1 MGIYLFYVANILRS
15 RCRRPR
21 LHLTQRLGHK
31 SYRSRFNAWADIRIA
46 AMKYENFTTFDVVV
60 KDAIATVTFDFG
72 TVNVQGQEMLADL
85 NSLAMRLERDRE
97 TKVVVFQSA
106 NPEIWVCHYD
116 TELLKDMST
125 EAVSRDEAQLLDL
138 QSVCERISKVP
149 QATIAKLEGFAR
161 GGGHELALA
170 LDMRFAARGKFK
182 FMQMEVGMGILPCGG
197 GASRMARQTGLGRA
211 LEIILSAR
219 DFGADEAE
227 AMGTINKALN
237 PDEIGAYVD
246 DLAKRI
252 AQFPAESINACK
264 QMVYESIDKPINEAL
279 KAEAYW
285 LYQATSKTAAIK
297 RFTIADEQGLE
308 HEIQNQRNWNELVMK
323 VQEINN

>member
-1 MGIYLFYVANILRS
+1 
-15 RCRRPR
+15 
-21 LHLTQRLGHK
+21 
-31 SYRSRFNAWADIRIA
+31 
-46 AMKYENFTTFDVVV
+46 MKYEGFTTFKAEQREGVL
-60 KDAIATVTFDFG
+60 TVTFGFG

-97 TKVVVFQSA
+97 TKVVIFQSD

-125 EAVSRDEAQLLDL
+125 EAVSREEAQLLDL
-138 QSVCERISKVP
+138 QAVCERMSRVP

-197 GASRMARQTGLGRA
+197 GVSRMARQTGLGRA

-219 DFGADEAE
+219 DFDADEAE
-227 AMGTINKALN
+227 AMGTINKALD
-237 PDEIGAYVD
+237 PSEIGEYVD
-246 DLAKRI
+246 NLARRI

-264 QMVYESIDKPINEAL
+264 QMVYESIDKPIDEAL

-297 RFTIADEQGLE
+297 RFMIADEQGLE
-308 HEIQNQRNWNELVMK
+308 HDIENQRNWNELVMK
-323 VQEINN
+323 VQEIN

>member
-1 MGIYLFYVANILRS
+1 
-15 RCRRPR
+15 
-21 LHLTQRLGHK
+21 
-31 SYRSRFNAWADIRIA
+31 
-46 AMKYENFTTFDVVV
+46 MKYEGFTTFTTEG
-60 KDAIATVTFDFG
+60 KDGVLTVTFDYPP
-72 TVNVQGQEMLADL
+72 VNVQGQAMLADL

-106 NPEIWVCHYD
+106 HPEIWVCHYD

-125 EAVSRDEAQLLDL
+125 EAVSRDEVVLLDL

-197 GASRMARQTGLGRA
+197 GASRMARQVGLGRA
-211 LEIILSAR
+211 LEIILSAQ
-219 DFGADEAE
+219 DYDADQGEAY
-227 AMGTINKALN
+227 GTINKALD
-237 PDEIGAYVD
+237 PEEIGEYVD
-246 DLAKRI
+246 KLARRI

-264 QMVYESIDKPINEAL
+264 QAVYESIDKPIDEAL
-279 KAEAYW
+279 RAEAYW
-285 LYQATSKTAAIK
+285 LYQATSKTPAIK
-297 RFTIADEQGLE
+297 RFTIADEKGMQLDME
-308 HEIQNQRNWNELVMK
+308 NQRNWSGLVMG
-323 VQEINN
+323 VQEIE

>member
-1 MGIYLFYVANILRS
+1 MQYQG
-15 RCRRPR
+15 
-21 LHLTQRLGHK
+21 
-31 SYRSRFNAWADIRIA
+31 
-46 AMKYENFTTFDVVV
+46 FTTFNVQQSDGVL
-60 KDAIATVTFDFG
+60 TVTFDFPP
-72 TVNVQGQEMLADL
+72 VNVQGQAMLADL

-106 NPEIWVCHYD
+106 HPEIWVCHYD

-125 EAVSRDEAQLLDL
+125 EAVSRDEVELLDL
-138 QSVCERISKVP
+138 QAVCERISKVP

-197 GASRMARQTGLGRA
+197 GASRMARQVGLGRA

-219 DFGADEAE
+219 DFDADEAE
-227 AMGTINKALN
+227 ALGTINKALE
-237 PDEIGAYVD
+237 PDEIGPYVD
-246 DLAKRI
+246 ELARRI
-252 AQFPAESINACK
+252 AKFPAASITACK
-264 QMVYESIDKPINEAL
+264 RAVYESIDLPIDEAL
-279 KAEAYW
+279 RAEAYW
-285 LYQATSKTAAIK
+285 LYQATSRTPAIK

-308 HEIQNQRNWNELVMK
+308 HDIENQRKWNDLVMK
-323 VQEINN
+323 VQEIE

>member
-1 MGIYLFYVANILRS
+1 
-15 RCRRPR
+15 
-21 LHLTQRLGHK
+21 
-31 SYRSRFNAWADIRIA
+31 
-46 AMKYENFTTFDVVV
+46 MKYENFQTFDVKVEN
-60 KDAIATVTFDFG
+60 AIATVTFDFG

-97 TKVVVFQSA
+97 TKVVIFQSA

-125 EAVSRDEAQLLDL
+125 EAVSRDDAQLLDL
-138 QSVCERISKVP
+138 QAVCERISKVP

-219 DFGADEAE
+219 DFDADEAE
-227 AMGTINKALN
+227 AMGTINKALD

-246 DLAKRI
+246 TLAKRI
-252 AQFPAESINACK
+252 ARFPADSINACK
-264 QMVYESIDKPINEAL
+264 QMVYESIDKPIDEAL

-285 LYQATSKTAAIK
+285 LYQATSKTPAIK
-297 RFTIADEQGLE
+297 RFTIADDQGLE
-308 HEIQNQRNWNELVMK
+308 HDIENQRNWNELVMN
-323 VQEINN
+323 VQEIGA

>member
-1 MGIYLFYVANILRS
+1 MR
-15 RCRRPR
+15 
-21 LHLTQRLGHK
+21 
-31 SYRSRFNAWADIRIA
+31 
-46 AMKYENFTTFDVVV
+46 YEGFKTFTTAADGG
-60 KDAIATVTFDFG
+60 KLTVTFDFG
-72 TVNVQGQEMLADL
+72 PVNVQGQEMLEDL
-85 NSLAMRLERDRE
+85 NSLAMRLERDR
-97 TKVVVFQSA
+97 TIKVVVFQSA

-116 TELLKDMST
+116 TDLLKDMST
-125 EAVSRDEAQLLDL
+125 EAVAREDAKLLDL

-219 DFGADEAE
+219 DFDADEAE
-227 AMGTINKALN
+227 AYGTINKALE
-237 PDEIGAYVD
+237 PDEIGEYVD
-246 DLAKRI
+246 HLANRI

-264 QMVYESIDKPINEAL
+264 QAVYESIDRPIEDAL

-285 LYQATSKTAAIK
+285 LYQATSKTPAIK
-297 RFTIADEQGLE
+297 RFAAADEQGLE
-308 HEIQNQRNWNELVMK
+308 HNIENQRNWNELVMK
-323 VQEINN
+323 VQEIN

>member
-1 MGIYLFYVANILRS
+1 
-15 RCRRPR
+15 
-21 LHLTQRLGHK
+21 
-31 SYRSRFNAWADIRIA
+31 
-46 AMKYENFTTFDVVV
+46 MKYGGFTTFETSNNEGVL
-60 KDAIATVTFDFG
+60 TVTFDFG

-97 TKVVVFQSA
+97 TKVVIFQSA

-125 EAVSRDEAQLLDL
+125 EAVSREEVQLLDL
-138 QSVCERISKVP
+138 QTVCERISKVP

-219 DFGADEAE
+219 DFDADEAE
-227 AMGTINKALN
+227 ALGTINKALEA
-237 PDEIGAYVD
+237 DEIGEYVD
-246 DLAKRI
+246 NLAKRI
-252 AQFPAESINACK
+252 ASFPAESIQACK
-264 QMVYESIDKPINEAL
+264 RAVYESIDQPIQEAL

-285 LYQATSKTAAIK
+285 LYQATSKTPAIK
-297 RFTIADEQGLE
+297 RFTLADEQGLE
-308 HEIQNQRNWNELVMK
+308 HDIENQRNWNDLVMK
-323 VQEINN
+323 VQEIN

>member
-1 MGIYLFYVANILRS
+1 
-15 RCRRPR
+15 
-21 LHLTQRLGHK
+21 
-31 SYRSRFNAWADIRIA
+31 
-46 AMKYENFTTFDVVV
+46 MKYEGFTTFKVRKEGAVM
-60 KDAIATVTFDFG
+60 TVTFNFG

-85 NSLAMRLERDRE
+85 NSLAMRLERDRD
-97 TKVVVFQSA
+97 TKVVVFDSA

-116 TELLKDMST
+116 TELLKDMSD
-125 EAVSRDEAQLLDL
+125 EAVSRDEATLLDL
-138 QSVCERISKVP
+138 QAICERISKVP

-219 DFGADEAE
+219 DFDADEAE
-227 AMGTINKALN
+227 AMGTINKALE

-246 DLAKRI
+246 TLAKRI
-252 AQFPAESINACK
+252 ASFPVESINACK
-264 QMVYESIDKPINEAL
+264 QMVYESIDQPIEAAL
-279 KAEAYW
+279 KSEAYW
-285 LYQATSKTAAIK
+285 LYQATSKTPALK
-297 RFTIADEQGLE
+297 RFRIADEQGLE
-308 HEIQNQRNWNELVMK
+308 HDIENQRNWNDLVMQ
-323 VQEINN
+323 VQEIN